1 MTRKWIL
8 IQPDGE
14 SSVLPVEADEE
25 PDLATL
31 QEAVDGFIEY
41 APRFHLQGDIS
52 IGFVDTDLFGNEISM
67 SGKVRNVIMNE
78 ESRLPYY
85 ALENDEDR
93 AAYVKEHLNPI
104 SQIFNPHDMTL
115 GFVLGN
121 AVVELE
127 VRDEEQDN
135 GCLDCENLPADHP
148 DWMKGMCEHCYA
160 AWAEA
165 WNTKEQG
172 E

>member
-25 PDLATL
+25 PGLATL
-31 QEAVDGFIEY
+31 QEAVGGLFEY
-41 APRFHLQGDIS
+41 APQFYVQGDIS

-67 SGKVRNVIMNE
+67 SGKVRNIIMGG
-78 ESRLPYY
+78 ESKLPFY
-85 ALENDEDR
+85 ALENDEER
-93 AAYVKEHLNPI
+93 AAYMKEHLNPI
-104 SQIFNPHDMTL
+104 TQLFQPHD
-115 GFVLGN
+115 FVLGN

-127 VRDEEQDN
+127 VRDGYDQ
-135 GCLDCENLPADHP
+135 GIASTCGDCDNLPADHP

-160 AWAEA
+160 GWAEA
-165 WNTKEQG
+165 LNTKGQG

>member
-25 PDLATL
+25 PGLATL
-31 QEAVDGFIEY
+31 QEAVDGLIEY
-41 APRFHLQGDIS
+41 APQFYVQGDIS
-52 IGFVDTDLFGNEISM
+52 IAFTDTDLFGNEISM
-67 SGKVRNVIMNE
+67 SGKVRNIVMNE
-78 ESRLPYY
+78 ESKLPYY
-85 ALENDEDR
+85 ALGNDEER

-104 SQIFNPHDMTL
+104 TQLFQPHD
-115 GFVLGN
+115 FVLGN

-135 GCLDCENLPADHP
+135 GCLDCENLPAEHP

-165 WNTKEQG
+165 LNTKGQG